1 MMLINHLY
9 ILLTILFTV
18 YGQIVIKWQVQL
30 AGALPPDNI
39 AKLQYIIKL
48 LLNPWV
54 ISGFAGAFLAAISW
68 MAAMTKFDLSYAYP
82 FMSLAFVLVLFLSA
96 IFFKEPVTIP
106 KSLGLG
112 FIILGIIIGSKG

>member
-1 MMLINHLY
+1 MNHLY

-30 AGALPPDNI
+30 AGSFPLDKI
-39 AKLQYIIKL
+39 EKIQYIIKL

-54 ISGFAGAFLAAISW
+54 ISSFVCAFLAAISW

-82 FMSLAFVLVLFLSA
+82 FMSLAFALVLFLSA
-96 IFFKEPVTIP
+96 IFFKETVTIT

-112 FIILGIIIGSKG
+112 LIILGIIIGSKG